1 LFSDE
6 SFSKFNDQKPRIL
19 DFGWRICYLTFVLK
33 IKDKK
38 DCRWDFV
45 SLGEVMLRFDPEDD
59 RIHNAR
65 RFRVWEGGGEYN
77 VARNL
82 SKVFRLDAAI
92 VTALADNQIGRLVED
107 LIWQGGVDSSSILW
121 RETDGISRAVRN
133 GMYFIERGFG
143 LRSPVGCSDRGNT
156 AISQIKTG
164 DVDWE
169 KIFGESGTR
178 WFHTGGIFA
187 GLSETTPE
195 VALEA
200 MRKAKENNAIVSYD
214 LNYRDSLW
222 SERGGRDA
230 ANRLNHELLSYA
242 DVVFGVENF
251 RASFSDYA
259 EENFL
264 RAASEVTSKFPNLK
278 IAATTLRDVKSASR
292 HDLSAVCYADHQIF
306 KADDFTDIDVI
317 DRVGSGDAF
326 AAGLIYGLLSEK
338 DVQFSL
344 DCGLANSVLTLST
357 VGDGSAAT
365 LSEIENLARNKKL
378 NLSR

>member
-1 LFSDE
+1 MNLE
-6 SFSKFNDQKPRIL
+6 IKP
-19 DFGWRICYLTFVLK
+19 
-33 IKDKK
+33 KK

-45 SLGEVMLRFDPEDD
+45 SLGEVMLRFDPENE

-65 RFRVWEGGGEYN
+65 TFRVWEGGGEYN
-77 VARNL
+77 VARSL

-107 LIWQGGVDSSSILW
+107 LIWQGGVDSSEILW
-121 RETDGISRAVRN
+121 RETDGISRRVRN

-156 AISQIKTG
+156 AVSQLKTG
-164 DVDWE
+164 DIDWQ
-169 KIFGESGTR
+169 KIFGESGAR

-187 GLSETTPE
+187 GLSETTAE

-200 MRKAKENNAIVSYD
+200 MQKAKENGVIVSYD

-222 SERGGRDA
+222 AERGGRDA
-230 ANRLNHELLSYA
+230 ANALNQTLLPFV

-251 RASFSDYA
+251 QAGFSTYN
-259 EENFL
+259 EEIFAP
-264 RAASEVTSKFPNLK
+264 AAREIVSRFPNLK
-278 IAATTLRDVKSASR
+278 VIATTLRDVKSASR
-292 HDLSAVCYADHQIF
+292 HDLSAVCFAGEEVF
-306 KADDFTDIDVI
+306 KAVDFADLEVL

-326 AAGLIYGLLSEK
+326 AAGLIYALLAGK
-338 DVQFSL
+338 DFKYAV
-344 DCGLANSVLTLST
+344 DAGAANSALTLT
-357 VGDGSAAT
+357 TPGDGSAAT
-365 LSEIENLARNKKL
+365 FAEIEKLVHSREL